1 MEYKGFT
8 ILRRCTWFEVVIG
21 GGVYYHAESLAD
33 ARAQVDEELERRA
46 RRKKVAEMF
55 GNMERCA

>member
-8 ILRRCTWFEVVIG
+8 ILRRCTWFEIVIG

-33 ARAQVDEELERRA
+33 AQAQVDEELERRA
-46 RRKKVAEMF
+46 RRKKVA
-55 GNMERCA
+55 